1 MAELDLSKAYE
12 AAALGVASDAGRVNT
27 VDRDRVVG
35 PMCVDLALPHI
46 LDALASQAHCER
58 VFAGSF
64 PPVKEDAYIVAQWL
78 RAKAEELRGG

>member
-1 MAELDLSKAYE
+1 MAELDLSKAVE
-12 AAALGVASDAGRVNT
+12 AGAEALASDADAEAVWPEYEREAEVALT
-27 VDRDRVVG
+27 A
-35 PMCVDLALPHI
+35 ALPHI